1 MSWAAPPLDMTFG
14 IIREYE
20 ILYGEYNTT
29 TGELQNGTDPIRQ
42 VNVTNDTFMYVFD
55 GLQEARVYGFQVRA
69 VTVGPGPFSMILTNK
84 TFTARK
90 LE

>member
-1 MSWAAPPLDMTFG
+1 MTFG

-20 ILYGEYNTT
+20 ILYGEFNATSC

-69 VTVGPGPFSMILTNK
+69 VTVGPGPFSMIRTNK
-84 TFTARK
+84 TFTARE